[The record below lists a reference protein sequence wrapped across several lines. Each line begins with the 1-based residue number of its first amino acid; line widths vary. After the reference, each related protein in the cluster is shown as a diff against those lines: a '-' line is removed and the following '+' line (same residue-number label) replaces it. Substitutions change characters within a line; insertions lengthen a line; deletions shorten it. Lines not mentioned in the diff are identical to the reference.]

1 MSATTL
7 GRYASLNSRHGFP
20 LPDLPLSV
28 LRGNRA
34 HEEQQDG
41 LCVPRMPS
49 VMKYLCL
56 DNVAVVLSTSAIYGG
71 DTRPWVS

>member
-1 MSATTL
+1 
-7 GRYASLNSRHGFP
+7 
-20 LPDLPLSV
+20 LPLSV